1 MRLALLDTNIVVSAA
16 IQRMGPSGRIVM
28 EALDGRIQLATCPR
42 VIAEYREVV
51 HRPRLAKKG
60 LPPEWLDFLVDMSL
74 QLPDPEA
81 WLLRGPD
88 PDDLVFLALAK
99 ASGAILITGNIAD
112 YPRDIRSGV
121 KVLTPRDYWERL
133 QAG

>member
-16 IQRMGPSGRIVM
+16 IQRLGPSGQIVLK
-28 EALDGRIQLATCPR
+28 ALDGQIQLVTCPSII
-42 VIAEYREVV
+42 VEYREVV
-51 HRPRLAKKG
+51 RRPHLAKKG
-60 LPPEWLDFLVDMSL
+60 LPPEWLDFLVEMSL

-81 WLLRGPD
+81 WPYQGPD

-99 ASGAILITGNIAD
+99 ASGAILVTGNTAD

-121 KVLTPRDYWERL
+121 KVLSPREYWERL
-133 QAG
+133 KEG